1 MVRIKQRYLLFNILY
16 PTNPSTPNNQ
26 PATATPSLSYISIHR
41 PSPSYVTSRNVL
53 STLRNNI
60 SNIFGDHGMGVTQA
74 SLKIVYFSPATSTC
88 ILRCPRAHF
97 RLVWASL
104 TFMDSLP
111 GERYGDPRIK
121 CVVQVVRVSGTIR
134 KSEEELLRR
143 ARRDVVRAKLE
154 GMGEETTLL
163 DSLIGG
169 GQSGTLERGKRMLMG
184 PPLDRNVGEGG
195 IEDVDDGGEE
205 EDAEMSETD
214 D

>member
-1 MVRIKQRYLLFNILY
+1 
-16 PTNPSTPNNQ
+16 
-26 PATATPSLSYISIHR
+26 
-41 PSPSYVTSRNVL
+41 
-53 STLRNNI
+53 
-60 SNIFGDHGMGVTQA
+60 
-74 SLKIVYFSPATSTC
+74 
-88 ILRCPRAHF
+88 
-97 RLVWASL
+97 
-104 TFMDSLP
+104 MDSLP

-169 GQSGTLERGKRMLMG
+169 GQSGTLERGKRILMG

-205 EDAEMSETD
+205 EEAEMSETD